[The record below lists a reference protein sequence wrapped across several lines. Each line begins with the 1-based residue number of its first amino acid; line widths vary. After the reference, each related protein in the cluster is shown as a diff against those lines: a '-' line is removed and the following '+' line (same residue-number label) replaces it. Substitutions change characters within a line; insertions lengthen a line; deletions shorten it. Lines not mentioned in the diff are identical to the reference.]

1 MACFCG
7 NCVSCNHQLSAAF
20 SILVQ
25 LRGMR
30 HSVSLIL
37 FLGILGH
44 LLFLGRNLDE
54 DEMMMFLVITL
65 LKMPGFGAM
74 NLGILREERQ
84 YSGQRSSQSKF
95 CSNDPNIF
103 QLSSWCAEVFF
114 ELFASSQLCTWQIW
128 QCLVRKV
135 GQRDRWVTGEMSSEL
150 SSLHIAEWRVDR
162 LLCCEK
168 AK

>member
-1 MACFCG
+1 MACFCVNG
-7 NCVSCNHQLSAAF
+7 VSCNHQLSAAS

-37 FLGILGH
+37 FLRILGH
-44 LLFLGRNLDE
+44 LLLLGRNLDE

-84 YSGQRSSQSKF
+84 YSGQRSSQSRF

-103 QLSSWCAEVFF
+103 QLSSWCAKVFF

-135 GQRDRWVTGEMSSEL
+135 GQRDRWVTGEM
-150 SSLHIAEWRVDR
+150 
-162 LLCCEK
+162 
-168 AK
+168 